1 SELEVDRPEEAHD
14 AHHDQVDRDDVVQQL
29 GHDEDEDAGDERD
42 ERAKCDLHLFLLG
55 CARCASYD
63 SGGTPSS
70 LHSRATVSLRLA
82 TSACR
87 WSTFALMAASSPAV
101 SASPSRAACG
111 DSAAEAAA
119 GIADSPESRWA
130 QRASRDPGCLASWRT
145 KPRSASSSRKPSTAE
160 MSPNLW
166 SRSLLMRSS
175 PGVC

>member
-55 CARCASYD
+55 CAPCASYD
-63 SGGTPSS
+63 SGGRPSS

-87 WSTFALMAASSPAV
+87 WSTFALIAASSPAV
-101 SASPSRAACG
+101 SASPSPRAARG
-111 DSAAEAAA
+111 NSVAEGAA

-130 QRASRDPGCLASWRT
+130 QRASRDPGCLASCRT

-160 MSPNLW
+160 MSPTL
-166 SRSLLMRSS
+166 
-175 PGVC
+175 